1 MKTEWYHSVFMI
13 HHPKRVGPT
22 NDKVFGLLLNDCF
35 HCSKTQNFEFG
46 WWKLKTQFWCFH
58 DKDLLQL
65 NSHGWVLFSL
75 SSSCL
80 FFFHACFF
88 GFFLFLSFFLHLFLF
103 STSSCFFLYFF
114 FQDLWIFFVGLSDTF
129 YRFLCLFLYF
139 FFVFV
144 FLFLF
149 LVGLFGTFYGILMV
163 ISSFWSD
170 LWVWSSGLRCRCG
183 VWIFEMWLWVWVWGS
198 DFVVWL
204 WWFESKMWLWVSV
217 WGLDLLCGCDGFGS
231 EMWWLF
237 LSLPL
242 WVWVHVCMFKTI
254 LICFRFDF
262 QIWWLLGREIKEE
275 DNTCREKN
283 ECGIEREKILRVW
296 TFVVLLS
303 FWLMGSTTFE

>member
-114 FQDLWIFFVGLSDTF
+114 FQDLWGFFFLWVCLVLSIGFFV
-129 YRFLCLFLYF
+129 YF
-139 FFVFV
+139 FISSLFFFFCLFV

-149 LVGLFGTFYGILMV
+149 LVGLSGTFYGILMV

-170 LWVWSSGLRCRCG
+170 LWVWSSGLRDRK
-183 VWIFEMWLWVWVWGS
+183 S
-198 DFVVWL
+198 VV
-204 WWFESKMWLWVSV
+204 
-217 WGLDLLCGCDGFGS
+217 
-231 EMWWLF
+231 
-237 LSLPL
+237 
-242 WVWVHVCMFKTI
+242 
-254 LICFRFDF
+254 
-262 QIWWLLGREIKEE
+262 
-275 DNTCREKN
+275 
-283 ECGIEREKILRVW
+283 
-296 TFVVLLS
+296 
-303 FWLMGSTTFE
+303 

>member
-1 MKTEWYHSVFMI
+1 MTKCLACFWMIVSIAQKLKILSLDDENWKHNFGVFMT
-13 HHPKRVGPT
+13 KT
-22 NDKVFGLLLNDCF
+22 C
-35 HCSKTQNFEFG
+35 CSSIVTGGF
-46 WWKLKTQFWCFH
+46 
-58 DKDLLQL
+58 
-65 NSHGWVLFSL
+65 
-75 SSSCL
+75 
-80 FFFHACFF
+80 
-88 GFFLFLSFFLHLFLF
+88 FFLFLLHAFFFSCLFLRLLLISFLF
-103 STSSCFFLYFF
+103 SSPISFLNFVLFLSLFLLSRFVGVFFLWVCLVLSIGFFVYFF
-114 FQDLWIFFVGLSDTF
+114 ISSL
-129 YRFLCLFLYF
+129 F
-139 FFVFV
+139 FFFLFV

-149 LVGLFGTFYGILMV
+149 LVGLSGTFYGILMV
-163 ISSFWSD
+163 ISTFWSD
-170 LWVWSSGLRCRCG
+170 LWVWSSGLRCGCR

-262 QIWWLLGREIKEE
+262 QIWWLLDREIKEQ
-275 DNTCREKN
+275 DDTCREKN